1 MKKICITILVI
12 GILATTPKAFALSLR
27 SYGLDFSNITT
38 TSAVVQLNPNADY
51 LKRIKENTQIKIQ
64 YRPWMCGDDPTTAPY
79 TACPMIYI
87 EPSTEVF
94 TSVKTSDAQPVMN
107 PITLEKLQ
115 PNTKYRV
122 WLGYDNGM
130 RCIQTPCRSDTWDE
144 TLYSFTTLPLEPTEE
159 NPFPNVQLLT
169 QKLSLGVRSPQV
181 NILENFLLTQNYMNN
196 HIDSYYGTT
205 TRAAIKKFQRDHQ
218 LTADGIVGTKTR
230 ALINQLLNSSEKS
243 Q

>member
-51 LKRIKENTQIKIQ
+51 FKRIKENTQIKIQ
-64 YRPWMCGDDPTTAPY
+64 YRPWMCEDDPTTGPY
-79 TACPMIYI
+79 TACPLIYI

-94 TSVKTSDAQPVMN
+94 TSIKTGDGQPVVN

-122 WLGYDNGM
+122 WLGYDNGT
-130 RCIQTPCRSDTWDE
+130 RCVQAPCPSDTWGKD
-144 TLYSFTTLPLEPTEE
+144 LYSFTTKALQSTEQD
-159 NPFPNVQLLT
+159 PFPNIQLLT
-169 QKLSLGVRSPQV
+169 RKLHIGVRNPQV
-181 NILENFLLTQNYMNN
+181 NVLENFLLSRGYMNN
-196 HIDSYYGTT
+196 HID
-205 TRAAIKKFQRDHQ
+205 
-218 LTADGIVGTKTR
+218 
-230 ALINQLLNSSEKS
+230 
-243 Q
+243 